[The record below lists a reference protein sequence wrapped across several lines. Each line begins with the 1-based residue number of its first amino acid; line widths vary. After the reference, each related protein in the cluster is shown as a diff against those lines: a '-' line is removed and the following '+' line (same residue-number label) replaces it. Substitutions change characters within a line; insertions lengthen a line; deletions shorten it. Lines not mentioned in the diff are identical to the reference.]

1 MPTRSLPR
9 LTALVASCM
18 GESMSDAAR
27 RLHNSAP
34 FASRFVL
41 CCYRDRAEYTGTADY
56 RATLA
61 RVRSSLARGAGTARV
76 DRPSPDAMARARR
89 DRAAML
95 AF

>member
-27 RLHNSAP
+27 RLRYCAP
-34 FASRFVL
+34 LAPRAIVG
-41 CCYRDRAEYTGTADY
+41 CWRDRAEYVGTAEY
-56 RATLA
+56 RATLD
-61 RVRSSLARGAGTARV
+61 RVRSSLARGAGTGLV
-76 DRPSPDAMARARR
+76 DRPSPDMLASARR